1 MALKSNHLRDPAV
14 NVSLKQ
20 KIETDP
26 VHYFFGIYGRRFI
39 RGFIIVT
46 HTETH
51 MNFKLQAKYCVK
63 AKSKTR
69 WLFCVQRDHEICF
82 VVFSVQFLTFVQ
94 I

>member
-14 NVSLKQ
+14 NVSPKQ

-26 VHYFFGIYGRRFI
+26 VHYFFGIYGRQFVS
-39 RGFIIVT
+39 GFIIVT
-46 HTETH
+46 HTQ

-63 AKSKTR
+63 ATSKAR
-69 WLFCVQRDHEICF
+69 WLFYVQQDHGILFCCVFGEI
-82 VVFSVQFLTFVQ
+82 FVQ